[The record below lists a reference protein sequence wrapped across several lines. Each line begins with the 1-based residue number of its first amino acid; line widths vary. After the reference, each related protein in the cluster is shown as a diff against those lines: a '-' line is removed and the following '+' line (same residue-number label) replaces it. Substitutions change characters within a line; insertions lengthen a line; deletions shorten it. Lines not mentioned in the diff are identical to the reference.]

1 MDACARAPTAIRTSP
16 AVRYGRSLWRFRS
29 VCRPS
34 PLRPTFGCCRADSY
48 GTTVPNRSASSPRP
62 LLPPR
67 WSGVL
72 VSQVNV
78 TTPGRFACAAS
89 HGGVRAR
96 ARSTDGGRGCTQV
109 RRSLAANPRTR
120 GSGLRRPWPIRRF
133 DSRAVG
139 SKAEGELCTDEANM
153 ARIVSRDASTRT
165 PGAMVPLVAG
175 PLAATGPALVS
186 RARYS
191 AAAHG
196 PRPPLHEHAGS
207 GPAQVGGQP
216 QVLAAN
222 PSTWARP
229 GTRCSTG
236 SAHRHRAP
244 RRTPERD
251 RARPEIPDG

>member
-1 MDACARAPTAIRTSP
+1 MDASARAPRRDGLHRPFVVA
-16 AVRYGRSLWRFRS
+16 GRSSAPDRFAGLLACAERRDAASSREGRCGGQRS
-29 VCRPS
+29 VTGSRS
-34 PLRPTFGCCRADSY
+34 HAQVVQSY
-48 GTTVPNRSASSPRP
+48 ESARQHPNVGGTTVPSRSAPGPRP

-109 RRSLAANPRTR
+109 RRSRAASPRTR

-165 PGAMVPLVAG
+165 PGAMVPLAAG
-175 PLAATGPALVS
+175 PLAATGPALVCW
-186 RARYS
+186 RARTS
-191 AAAHG
+191 DHF
-196 PRPPLHEHAGS
+196 
-207 GPAQVGGQP
+207 
-216 QVLAAN
+216 
-222 PSTWARP
+222 
-229 GTRCSTG
+229 
-236 SAHRHRAP
+236 
-244 RRTPERD
+244 
-251 RARPEIPDG
+251 